1 MRISFQQDAFDNFA
15 DWSIVNKDTYKKIIT
30 LIKEIKRTP
39 FEGTGKPEAL
49 KHQLSGYWSRRI
61 NFEYRLVYKVLEN
74 EIIIISRKG
83 HY

>member
-1 MRISFQQDAFDNFA
+1 MKISFQQDAFDDFT
-15 DWSIVNKDTYKKIIT
+15 DWSIVHKDTYKKVIT

-49 KHQLSGYWSRRI
+49 KHQFSGYWSRRI
-61 NFEYRLVYKVLEN
+61 NLEHRLVYKVIED
-74 EIIIISRKG
+74 EILIISCKG